1 MILTQ
6 ERQSGGKNDPLF
18 AGAQVTAWEKTLAV
32 RISMQQIMDQVN
44 TFPVLPD
51 SFVDDSELI
60 NSELHVQLQKTLN
73 GLVDI
78 LDSQCDR
85 NRKVSR
91 KRQPIKSSEDW
102 KSVVEPQ
109 ELLQPQW
116 ESVVNKWHARTHFG
130 SEEKKANLKIFNQTI
145 WDQVSYVLKLS

>member
-6 ERQSGGKNDPLF
+6 ERQVGGRNDPSF
-18 AGAQVTAWEKTLAV
+18 ARAQVTAWEKTLAV
-32 RISMQQIMDQVN
+32 RISMQQVMDQVN
-44 TFPVLPD
+44 TFPVLPEA
-51 SFVDDSELI
+51 FVEESELVT
-60 NSELHVQLQKTLN
+60 SELHQHLQKTLN

-102 KSVVEPQ
+102 SKVIEPQ
-109 ELLQPQW
+109 QILHPKW

-130 SEEKKANLKIFNQTI
+130 SEEKKANLKVFNQTI
-145 WDQVSYVLKLS
+145 WDQVTWTNC